1 MIRYI
6 IVIGLCILSML
17 MYCANDGFDIA
28 EDIID
33 AIRDHINE
41 QHIYIYIYDGKRY
54 TKRTV
59 RIENGKIVYALR
71 HTLQEPLWRI
81 KDEAKDRKLPYH
93 AELERLLMYFYP
105 NLELLYTDLK
115 AWADRYNHANE
126 NEQEVLEQSL
136 NSELGAIT
144 LLVKRLQQERTD
156 IKNRHD
162 KYEEDRSKAERD
174 LTRKE
179 ISTNN
184 WFGNLSTVNQTAD
197 SAEID
202 KLCKKYK

>member
-81 KDEAKDRKLPYH
+81 KDEARIENYH
-93 AELERLLMYFYP
+93 IML
-105 NLELLYTDLK
+105 NLN
-115 AWADRYNHANE
+115 A
-126 NEQEVLEQSL
+126 
-136 NSELGAIT
+136 
-144 LLVKRLQQERTD
+144 
-156 IKNRHD
+156 
-162 KYEEDRSKAERD
+162 
-174 LTRKE
+174 
-179 ISTNN
+179 
-184 WFGNLSTVNQTAD
+184 
-197 SAEID
+197 
-202 KLCKKYK
+202 C